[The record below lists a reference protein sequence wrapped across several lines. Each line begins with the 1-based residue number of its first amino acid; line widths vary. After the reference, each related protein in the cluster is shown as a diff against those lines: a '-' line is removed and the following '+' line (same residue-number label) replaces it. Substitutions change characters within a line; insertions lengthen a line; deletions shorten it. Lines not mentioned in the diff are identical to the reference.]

1 MTDDRSKMR
10 CAEFQAQ
17 LPELIGSG
25 ADASAHPH
33 IESCELCRAL
43 LADLETIAEAAR
55 QLFPI
60 VEPPDDLWI
69 HIESAIKSEDDDHD
83 AGVPHP
89 VHSN

>member
-1 MTDDRSKMR
+1 MSDNRRNMS

-25 ADASAHPH
+25 QNAAAHPH

-55 QLFPI
+55 QLFPA
-60 VEPPDDLWI
+60 VEPPDDLWNQ
-69 HIESAIKSEDDDHD
+69 IESAIQSEGQEPKPTR
-83 AGVPHP
+83 AR
-89 VHSN
+89 